1 MVLFEEF
8 ERIRRPTMICCLLLI
23 TLLLSETIGVAEAL
37 SSSSSSPKRKTQLL
51 TSSSMKT
58 LPTSLFP
65 KTTTAPTSATSSK
78 NKPDDKNEKRSTT
91 TTTTKSSSSSSSSS
105 SSNVEYYTNYWD
117 NLLLEEYELASN
129 EWKERRKRCS
139 PQTLEKRGLAILQ
152 AFAVPDSEILGEKTV
167 RIHSGISNSGST
179 GMDGAIM
186 IASSDSDSTSSSQG
200 GGGRRRRS
208 SNHHRPWKEIFG
220 KGDVLEMT
228 SAAAATTGG
237 GEFSSS
243 TPLRKE
249 CLVIDVYD
257 NNEMIVSVGKS
268 WPYGL
273 WEARKGSAASGFGRT
288 KDKNSQSSYGL
299 PIRID
304 KTPNGAAL
312 VPLRSQRSALQK
324 IRENKGG
331 SISKW
336 LASSTT
342 NDNKKKRSRRW
353 ASQIPYHFRRES
365 LYNDEEMEEQRQLKS
380 SLREAT
386 ERVISRYDSS
396 SSNSKRRRRR
406 CYLTPNES
414 QKDAITYALSR
425 RVSAIHG
432 PPGTGTYY
440 NSFYRMLDKIRLDYD
455 VLYYAKEYSDR
466 ISSLTVTFSLTRTHT
481 HTHNLVSL

>member
-23 TLLLSETIGVAEAL
+23 TLLLSETIGIAEAL
-37 SSSSSSPKRKTQLL
+37 SSSSSSSSPKRKTQLL

-65 KTTTAPTSATSSK
+65 KTTATPTSK
-78 NKPDDKNEKRSTT
+78 NKPDYKKEKRSSSSAAAATT
-91 TTTTKSSSSSSSSS
+91 TTNKSSSSS

-167 RIHSGISNSGST
+167 RIHSGISNSGSSV
-179 GMDGAIM
+179 DGTILM
-186 IASSDSDSTSSSQG
+186 ASSDSDSGSKKDSTSSSQG
-200 GGGRRRRS
+200 GGRRRRS
-208 SNHHRPWKEIFG
+208 SNHRPWKEIFG

-228 SAAAATTGG
+228 SAAATTGG

-365 LYNDEEMEEQRQLKS
+365 LYNDEEIEEQRQLKS

-396 SSNSKRRRRR
+396 SNNKRRRRR

-481 HTHNLVSL
+481 HTHT

>member
-1 MVLFEEF
+1 VTLVEEKLTLQEGDNDNDIITITITMMVLFEEM
-8 ERIRRPTMICCLLLI
+8 ERIRRPTMVCCLLLI
-23 TLLLSETIGVAEAL
+23 TLLLYETIGVVDAL
-37 SSSSSSPKRKTQLL
+37 SSSPSSSSSSPKRKTQLL

-65 KTTTAPTSATSSK
+65 KTTTTTTTRTSATSSSK
-78 NKPDDKNEKRSTT
+78 NKTDDKKEKRSTT
-91 TTTTKSSSSSSSSS
+91 TTTDKSSSSSSSS

-167 RIHSGISNSGST
+167 RIHSGISNSGSSV
-179 GMDGAIM
+179 DGTIL
-186 IASSDSDSTSSSQG
+186 IASNDSDSGSKKDSTSSSQ

-273 WEARKGSAASGFGRT
+273 WEARKGSKASGFGRT

-324 IRENKGG
+324 IRGNKGG

-440 NSFYRMLDKIRLDYD
+440 NSFYRI
-455 VLYYAKEYSDR
+455 
-466 ISSLTVTFSLTRTHT
+466 
-481 HTHNLVSL
+481 

>member
-1 MVLFEEF
+1 MMVFEEF
-8 ERIRRPTMICCLLLI
+8 EKIRTTSRRRKEVTVVVTPSTTNSFGTTLFRLNTTICLLLI
-23 TLLLSETIGVAEAL
+23 TLLLHETIGVAEAL
-37 SSSSSSPKRKTQLL
+37 SSSSPKIKTQLL
-51 TSSSMKT
+51 TSSSMSK
-58 LPTSLFP
+58 LPSSLFP
-65 KTTTAPTSATSSK
+65 KTTTPTSANSSK
-78 NKPDDKNEKRSTT
+78 NKPDDKKEKRSLTT
-91 TTTTKSSSSSSSSS
+91 TTTNNNSC
-105 SSNVEYYTNYWD
+105 NVEFYTNYWD

-139 PQTLEKRGLAILQ
+139 PQTLEKRGLAVLQ

-167 RIHSGISNSGST
+167 RIHSGISTGS
-179 GMDGAIM
+179 MDGIIM
-186 IASSDSDSTSSSQG
+186 MSSDSSSEKNSTSSQG
-200 GGGRRRRS
+200 GRRRS
-208 SNHHRPWKEIFG
+208 SSYRSSNHRPWKEIFG

-228 SAAAATTGG
+228 SAATDAGG
-237 GEFSSS
+237 GFSSS

-273 WEARKGSAASGFGRT
+273 WEARKGSASDFGRT

-312 VPLRSQRSALQK
+312 VPLRSQRGALQK

-336 LASSTT
+336 LASST
-342 NDNKKKRSRRW
+342 NDDNKKKRSRRW
-353 ASQIPYHFRRES
+353 ANQIPYHFRRKS
-365 LYNDEEMEEQRQLKS
+365 LYHDEEKEEQRQLKS

-386 ERVISRYDSS
+386 ERVISRYSDS
-396 SSNSKRRRRR
+396 NNKRRRR

-440 NSFYRMLDKIRLDYD
+440 VPYHILD
-455 VLYYAKEYSDR
+455 
-466 ISSLTVTFSLTRTHT
+466 
-481 HTHNLVSL
+481 

>member
-1 MVLFEEF
+1 MMVLFEEF
-8 ERIRRPTMICCLLLI
+8 ERIRRPTIICCLLLI
-23 TLLLSETIGVAEAL
+23 TLVLYETIGVAEAL

-58 LPTSLFP
+58 LPRSLFP
-65 KTTTAPTSATSSK
+65 KTTTTP
-78 NKPDDKNEKRSTT
+78 
-91 TTTTKSSSSSSSSS
+91 TTTTKSSSSSSS

-167 RIHSGISNSGST
+167 RIHSGISNSGSSV
-179 GMDGAIM
+179 DGTILM
-186 IASSDSDSTSSSQG
+186 ASSDSDSGSKKDSTSSSQ

-273 WEARKGSAASGFGRT
+273 WEARKGSARGFGRT

-386 ERVISRYDSS
+386 ERVIARYDSS
-396 SSNSKRRRRR
+396 SNNKRRRRR

-440 NSFYRMLDKIRLDYD
+440 NSFYRILDKIRLDYD
-455 VLYYAKEYSDR
+455 VLYHAKEYSDR